1 MLRRVSLATRT
12 VAVVALAVVLA
23 AGAMWLAVSRQT
35 WAALEA
41 QQQEKAQQYIRTLA
55 LVFGG
60 RVTGAA
66 VNVEN
71 GRVGKIQ
78 SPSLA
83 SFGDVSVVDDA
94 VAYVGGNAT
103 VFTFDPAKDA
113 FVRRVTTVRK
123 ENGERAVGTQLAP
136 DSPAQAAMRRGETFE
151 GPVVLF
157 GKPFYT
163 VYQPTFDAAGKV
175 NGILYVGVPV
185 EALHAAYAA
194 TMRTTTLAAGLI
206 ALLVCVAAGLVAMR
220 MFRPLA
226 DISARVAGLA
236 AGDLD
241 SPIRHTGRG
250 DEIGAVAKALEDLR
264 GVSRRAKA
272 LEEERSVDAEAD
284 GRRRVTL
291 DEAIGAFRQ
300 QVSSLLASLAA
311 SSAGLRERAGEMA
324 QISSGTREV
333 IATASGRSQATSS
346 NVATVADA
354 TRELSG
360 SVAEIDQQ
368 LGRAK
373 ETAEVALRDAETADS
388 RMGTLVEAT
397 QRIGHVVDLINSIAG
412 QTNLL
417 ALNATIEAARAGAA
431 GKGFTVVA
439 TEVKA
444 LAVQTGRATE
454 EISAQIATVQAS
466 MSGAVEAIG
475 AMRERVRQISET
487 TVGIATAVVEQGAAT
502 REIARAVSEAADGTR
517 DLALD
522 FSTVTD
528 AADRT
533 ARSAADVTETVTAVS
548 GVASR
553 LEAEVDHFLRRV
565 VA

>member
-12 VAVVALAVVLA
+12 VAVVALAVVLC

-41 QQQEKAQQYIRTLA
+41 QQQEKAQQSIRTLA

-60 RVTGAA
+60 RVSGAA
-66 VNVEN
+66 VPVEN
-71 GRVGKIQ
+71 GRVGRIQ
-78 SPSLA
+78 APSLA
-83 SFGDVSVVDDA
+83 AFADVSVVDDA

-103 VFTFDPAKDA
+103 VFAFDPARDA

-123 ENGERAVGTQLAP
+123 ENGERAVGTPLAP
-136 DSPAQAAMRRGETFE
+136 DSPAQAAIRRGETFQ

-157 GKPFYT
+157 GRPFHT
-163 VYQPTFDAAGKV
+163 IYQPTFDAAGTV

-185 EALHAAYAA
+185 EALHAAYDA
-194 TMRTTTLAAGLI
+194 TMRTTSLAAGLI

-220 MFRPLA
+220 MFRPLS

-241 SPIRHTGRG
+241 SPIRHRARG

-264 GVSRRAKA
+264 AVSRRAKA
-272 LEEERSVDAEAD
+272 LEEERHAGAEAD

-291 DEAIGAFRQ
+291 DEAVASFRQ
-300 QVSSLLASLAA
+300 EVSSLLAALGA
-311 SSAGLRERAGEMA
+311 SNAGLRDRAGEMA
-324 QISSGTREV
+324 QISSGTRGV

-373 ETAEVALRDAETADS
+373 ETAEVALRDAETADG
-388 RMGTLVEAT
+388 RMATLVEAT
-397 QRIGHVVDLINSIAG
+397 QRIGHVVDLINAIAG

-466 MSGAVEAIG
+466 MGGAVEAIR

-502 REIARAVSEAADGTR
+502 REIARAVGEAADGTR

-533 ARSAADVTETVTAVS
+533 ARSAAEVTETVTAVS
-548 GVASR
+548 GIAAR
-553 LEAEVDHFLRRV
+553 LEAEVDRFLRRV
-565 VA
+565 AA

>member
-12 VAVVALAVVLA
+12 VAVVALAVVLC

-41 QQQEKAQQYIRTLA
+41 QQQEKAQQSIRTLA

-60 RVTGAA
+60 RVSGAA
-66 VNVEN
+66 VPVEN
-71 GRVGKIQ
+71 GRVGRIQ
-78 SPSLA
+78 APSLA
-83 SFGDVSVVDDA
+83 AFADVSVVDDA

-103 VFTFDPAKDA
+103 VFAFDPARDA

-123 ENGERAVGTQLAP
+123 ENGERAVGTPLAP
-136 DSPAQAAMRRGETFE
+136 DSPAQAAIRRGETFQ

-157 GKPFYT
+157 GRPFHT
-163 VYQPTFDAAGKV
+163 IYQPTFDAAGTV

-185 EALHAAYAA
+185 EALHAAYDA
-194 TMRTTTLAAGLI
+194 TMRTTSLAAGLI

-220 MFRPLA
+220 MFRPLS

-241 SPIRHTGRG
+241 SPIRHRARG

-264 GVSRRAKA
+264 AVSRRAKA
-272 LEEERSVDAEAD
+272 LEEERHAGAEAD

-291 DEAIGAFRQ
+291 DEAVASFRQ
-300 QVSSLLASLAA
+300 EVSSLLAALGA
-311 SSAGLRERAGEMA
+311 SNAGLRDRAGEMA
-324 QISSGTREV
+324 QISSGTRGV

-373 ETAEVALRDAETADS
+373 ETAEVALRDAETADG
-388 RMGTLVEAT
+388 RMATLVEAT
-397 QRIGHVVDLINSIAG
+397 QRIGHVVDLINAIAG

-466 MSGAVEAIG
+466 MGGAVEAIR

-502 REIARAVSEAADGTR
+502 REIARAVGEAADGTR

-533 ARSAADVTETVTAVS
+533 ARSAAEVTETVTAVS
-548 GVASR
+548 GIASR
-553 LEAEVDHFLRRV
+553 LEAEVDRFLRRV
-565 VA
+565 AA